1 MFKGIF
7 NKVKIRFVDGQIVRR
22 IYLFGIPL
30 IEYKKV
36 DGKLRFS
43 KVKTEHPDNADQ
55 RVFYLKV
62 NRVHQTSFNCIQQWL
77 DIADKLNAFC
87 YFVCDNKQMEYEI
100 FNSKSPCYFYP
111 GVGFQFIK
119 SDRVTLKTQISTILS
134 NVERYKLWQR
144 IAYSMMTPF
153 THALKNGYKHSYNID
168 ADDILL
174 MGDPRLIAQAFI
186 EMENQAEKHD
196 IDCFNLDMFVSKSFG
211 AHWSFGV
218 VYMRAPQK
226 CLDVMKK
233 NLDWRSKSDLHKKFK
248 INYLDTFNFN
258 VDWFFTYLRD
268 SRQLNLKTFCVNNL
282 LICHMPDIAITRHW
296 AFVFQW
302 KNDNIYFPLLDHL
315 YNDKKWATIP
325 IANGIFSID
334 VGLTPKSYV
343 DFVNHMYWT
352 DYSFENKMLSIAN
365 ERGLLAKNVYYDY
378 FTTPNPRGYPNLAS
392 GNNSSCEVK

>member
-1 MFKGIF
+1 MLKSIF

-30 IEYKKV
+30 IDYKKV

-43 KVKTEHPDNADQ
+43 KVKSQHPDNADQ

-111 GVGFQFIK
+111 WVGFQFIK
-119 SDRVTLKTQISTILS
+119 SDRVTLKTQIGTILS
-134 NVERYKLWQR
+134 KVERYKLWQR

-168 ADDILL
+168 ADDILF
-174 MGDPRLIAQAFI
+174 MGDPRLIAKAFI

-226 CLDVMKK
+226 CLDVMEK
-233 NLDWRSKSDLHKKFK
+233 NLDWKSKSDLHKKFR

-268 SRQLNLKTFCVNNL
+268 SKQLNLKTFCINNL
-282 LICHMPDIAITRHW
+282 LICHMPDIAISRHW

-325 IANGIFSID
+325 IAKGIFSID
-334 VGLTPKSYV
+334 VGLGPKSYV

-352 DYSFENKMLSIAN
+352 DYSFENKMLAIAN
-365 ERGLLAKNVYYDY
+365 ERGLLAKNVYYEY
-378 FTTPNPRGYPNLAS
+378 FTVPNPRGYPNLAS
-392 GNNSSCEVK
+392 ENNSNCEVK